1 MSLLYLQII
10 GFLISLFLA
19 GLFAFLETAF
29 TALRLFKL
37 KELESVVAHYRVLFN
52 SWEKKPER
60 ILITILV
67 ANNFAHVL
75 CSVLI
80 TEVMQKVVG
89 DFGLAIGVTMAT
101 ILILIIGDIIP
112 KTLAKTHHEKLFAS
126 TLWIVNLL
134 IFVLNPIV
142 HILLRISNYAFALF
156 GGNHILEKN
165 DQVSEKE
172 IEFLIDYSDQKGLME
187 TEKTEMLQNVF
198 GLGQTPV
205 NKIMVPK
212 VDIVF
217 LSIDATIEQ
226 AMETLSVCGYSRIPV
241 YEGKE
246 DNIIGFIY
254 HKDLFLVMTK
264 KQKKILRDLVRP
276 VFFVPE
282 SKKTNQ
288 LLSYFLRERMHM
300 AIVVDEHGA
309 TTGLVTL
316 EDVIEEIVGEI
327 RDEHEIEHNWIVQLE
342 DGGWIIDARAKLE
355 DVEEVLNVHFVVE
368 HSVTLGGF
376 MSEKLEHLPQKGNR
390 LYYQGYCFQV
400 QQASAKRVIK
410 VLVFE
415 NKESGAEESDE
426 QLLSDS
432 SSEK

>member
-1 MSLLYLQII
+1 MVPLYLEFI
-10 GFLISLFLA
+10 GFIICLFLA
-19 GLFAFLETAF
+19 GFFAYLETAF

-37 KELESVVAHYRVLFN
+37 KELESVVSHYRSLFDLW
-52 SWEKKPER
+52 SRRPDR

-80 TEVMQKVVG
+80 TEMMQKLFG
-89 DFGLAIGVTMAT
+89 DFGLAIGVAVAT
-101 ILILIIGDIIP
+101 VLILIMGDIIP
-112 KTLAKTHHEKLFAS
+112 KTLAKTHHERLFTS
-126 TLWIVNLL
+126 TLWIINILVFLL
-134 IFVLNPIV
+134 RPIV
-142 HILLRISNYAFALF
+142 SVLQFISNKAFLFF
-156 GGNHILEKN
+156 GGDALARN

-172 IEFLIDYSDQKGLME
+172 IEFLINYVDKKGIME
-187 TEKTEMLQNVF
+187 TEKTEMLQNIF

-205 NKIMVPK
+205 SRVMVSRIDM
-212 VDIVF
+212 VMLNIDVTLDDALDIF
-217 LSIDATIEQ
+217 S
-226 AMETLSVCGYSRIPV
+226 SCGYSRIPV

-254 HKDLFLVMTK
+254 HKDVFQVIAK
-264 KQKKILRDLVRP
+264 KQKKAFRDLIRP

-300 AIVVDEHGA
+300 AIVVDEHGV
-309 TTGLVTL
+309 TIGLVTL

-327 RDEHEIEHNWIVQLE
+327 RDEHEIEQKGIVSLE
-342 DGGWIIDARAKLE
+342 DGGWIIDARTQLE
-355 DVEEVLNVHFVVE
+355 ELEKVLKIEFVAE
-368 HSVTLGGF
+368 HSMTLGGF
-376 MSEKLEHLPQKGNR
+376 ISEKLEHLPQKGNR
-390 LYYQGYCFQV
+390 LYYQGYCFQI

-415 NKESGAEESDE
+415 SKESENIIS
-426 QLLSDS
+426 
-432 SSEK
+432 

>member
-1 MSLLYLQII
+1 MSLLYLQIL
-10 GFLISLFLA
+10 GFFICLILA

-29 TALRLFKL
+29 SALRLFKL
-37 KELESVVAHYRVLFN
+37 KELESIVAHYRILFDC
-52 SWEKKPER
+52 WEKTPER

-80 TEVMQKVVG
+80 TEVMQSLLG
-89 DFGLAIGVTMAT
+89 DFGLAIGVTTAT
-101 ILILIIGDIIP
+101 VLILIVGDIIP
-112 KTLAKTHHEKLFAS
+112 KTLAKTHHERLFAS
-126 TLWIVNLL
+126 TLWIINLL
-134 IFVLNPIV
+134 VSALHPIV
-142 HILLRISNYAFALF
+142 TILLRISHYAFNAF
-156 GGNHILEKN
+156 GGSHILEKN

-172 IEFLIDYSDQKGLME
+172 IEFLIDYSDQKGIME

-205 NKIMVPK
+205 TRIMIPK
-212 VDIVF
+212 TNIIS
-217 LSIDATIEQ
+217 LSADSTIEQ
-226 AMETLSVCGYSRIPV
+226 AMEMLSQCGYSRIPV

-246 DNIIGFIY
+246 DNVIGIIY
-254 HKDLFLVMTK
+254 HKDVFQVLTK
-264 KQKKILRDLVRP
+264 KQHKALRDLIRP
-276 VFFVPE
+276 VIFVPE

-288 LLSYFLRERMHM
+288 LLSQFLRERMHM

-309 TTGLVTL
+309 INGLVTL

-327 RDEHEIEHNWIVQLE
+327 RDEHEVDNNGIVALE
-342 DGGWIIDARAKLE
+342 DGGWIIDAGTSL
-355 DVEEVLNVHFVVE
+355 EEVEDLLKINFVVE

-376 MSEKLEHLPQKGNR
+376 VSEMLQHLPKKGER
-390 LYYQGYCFQV
+390 LYYQGFCFQV

-415 NKESGAEESDE
+415 NKEEAPGSPEAPSQD
-426 QLLSDS
+426 
-432 SSEK
+432 